1 MQGYDIRIPKLLG
14 GLKTMRK
21 TLSIVLSLL
30 MVLSIFSPVFA
41 EEDVKDVTAE
51 TMEKNEE
58 YIEFLKEI
66 NIVKGDKS
74 GDLMLD
80 KDIDRA
86 SFAAILVRADG
97 KEAVAE
103 SVKTLP
109 SKFADMT
116 AAHWANG
123 YATVAHDN
131 LWMKGDPA
139 NNFMPGK
146 SISYAEIATTLVRFL
161 GEEKDG
167 MVYPTSYIAKA
178 TELGLFKGVEE
189 IAGEYTK
196 NAVRK
201 NVFMM
206 LYNALSREDF
216 GKYNVYKMIV
226 TENNRVATLG
236 KDQIKAEV
244 LSVVQI
250 ANNVNERGVAK
261 IGQQMVFDVK
271 DIKSVEGGL
280 ADTENLLGK
289 VANFTV
295 DANGNIVKVAID
307 NSYQYLAGKLTT
319 ELKDLDKYF
328 GVNWKDYSVRIDER
342 YYNRGIEAG
351 RYDRDDRMYR
361 TYLTTDNGTINFN
374 YEKFAKEAKAERINP
389 NFARMTVKD
398 GMVLFVD
405 AYALRDIA
413 PVQKVE
419 RDGSDVYYWNDA
431 RDAAVERMTPANRV
445 IGYTAKDGFKNIT
458 KADIK
463 ADDTIHWMDGF
474 TLVRQDAKVEANL
487 VKTYIDKF
495 GEFAVL
501 KLAEDKSEPFYLRS
515 KYCAKTPLQSVY
527 AYDDMH
533 FRRLDSRA
541 QIDDMVGADVKA
553 LLDVY
558 GDIQLITSHE
568 KFTDRLAL
576 VNKVVSAKGME
587 FYLPNAPEEAM
598 FKLTDGWDSNYYR
611 YGWNSTQTRR
621 FDKFNRLDLVYTA
634 ADKDEN
640 AKTVATIDKFDYDG
654 VAYGPYTYTDAEGT
668 HKAYYNDWA
677 YAAFID
683 SRRDFV
689 RVGSH
694 DYRYTDETDVFVI
707 NVDSR
712 TGKRDFVIS
721 KVTLADVKKY
731 NAGNT
736 DLMAA
741 VLTEKEYAEFLD
753 KIDVATYGRYNDAR
767 DDFAKAI
774 IFTNYKGPQADLE
787 KPEIGKIVRI
797 DNFSKV
803 VEIEVSRGMFEEF
816 KIASG
821 SRVNMKNRD
830 LIGRFVEFRRV
841 KDSDPKAA
849 RFDQLI
855 EATAEG
861 KVVDRRA
868 YSIEIKGHKPFKTD
882 VNTKEFGD
890 SRLDYAWVYVR
901 GGYAD
906 LIVYTKP
913 GAAPALE
920 LKPEDYVKYNA
931 FKAALATATTT
942 KNATN
947 TKAALDKY
955 NDLSDAAKKLL
966 VTEDEKKAL
975 DALVDGEP
983 AVKFQADYDK
993 ALKALYDFNA
1003 KMQAKVAPDTGK
1015 ITTAEEYEEA
1025 KGLLEVYDVY
1035 SKVPGIDKSKG
1046 YKGDTDS
1053 NIESA
1058 TKAKVT
1064 AYDNSI
1070 EADKKTAAQ
1079 KRVNDYRDSEARRIA
1094 NEFAR
1099 VMNNYTDEVNAATA
1113 VNAKITTVNAA
1124 ITTLE
1129 GKAFTVA
1136 DASDET
1142 HQKSLVDVEIS
1153 KIKTLITEYEAEAK
1167 AEAAK

>member
-51 TMEKNEE
+51 NIEKNEE
-58 YIEFLKEI
+58 FIDFLKEQ
-66 NIVKGDKS
+66 NIIEGDKS

-97 KEAVAE
+97 KDAVAK
-103 SVKTLP
+103 SVATLP

-131 LWMKGDPA
+131 LWMKGDPQ

-146 SISYAEIATTLVRFL
+146 SISYAEIATTLVRYL

-178 TELGLFKGVEE
+178 TELGLFKGTEE

-226 TENNRVATLG
+226 LENNRVAQLG
-236 KDQIKAEV
+236 KNQIKAEV

-250 ANNVNERGVAK
+250 ANNVSERGAAK
-261 IGQQMVFDVK
+261 VGQQMVFDIENVK
-271 DIKSVEGGL
+271 VENGL
-280 ADTENLLGK
+280 ADTENLIGK

-295 DANGNIVKVAID
+295 DQNGKLVKVVVDDKNYEYYWGGFGASKD
-307 NSYQYLAGKLTT
+307 GKTF
-319 ELKDLDKYF
+319 EIANKKF
-328 GVNWKDYSVRIDER
+328 NVRFDER
-342 YYNRGIEAG
+342 YYRLDQTLRA
-351 RYDRDDRMYR
+351 DRDDRVYR
-361 TYLTTDNGTINFN
+361 TYVTNSGRANNYNYLDFAEKLYAKTI
-374 YEKFAKEAKAERINP
+374 EA
-389 NFARMTVKD
+389 NFARVTVKD

-405 AYALRDIA
+405 AYNYRDIA

-419 RDGSDVYYWNDA
+419 RDGNDVYYWNDA

-445 IGYTAKDGFKNIT
+445 IGYTAKDGFRNIT

-463 ADDTIHWMDGF
+463 ADDTIHWMDGL
-474 TLVRQDAKVEANL
+474 TLVRQDAKLDSNL
-487 VKTYIDKF
+487 VKTYIDKW

-501 KLAEDKSEPFYLRS
+501 KLAEDKTDAFYLRS
-515 KYCAKTPLQSVY
+515 KYYETTPLQSVF
-527 AYDDMH
+527 AYDDNH

-541 QIDDMVGADVKA
+541 QIDDMVGADVKV
-553 LLDVY
+553 LLDVF

-576 VNKVVSAKGME
+576 VNKVISAKGME
-587 FYLPNAPEEAM
+587 FYLPNAPEEVK
-598 FKLTDGWDSNYYR
+598 FRLTDSWDSNYYR
-611 YGWNSTQTRR
+611 NGVWNGTQTRR
-621 FDKFNRLDLVYTA
+621 FDNFNRLDLVYTA

-640 AKTVATIDKFDYDG
+640 AKTVATIKGFEYLKTESGYEFMDH
-654 VAYGPYTYTDAEGT
+654 P
-668 HKAYYNDWA
+668 WA

-683 SRRDFV
+683 ARRDFV
-689 RVGSH
+689 RVGGK

-707 NVDSR
+707 NVDPR
-712 TGKRDFVIS
+712 TGNRDYVIS
-721 KVTLADVKKY
+721 KVTLADVIKY
-731 NAGNT
+731 NKNNA

-741 VLTEKEYAEFLD
+741 VLTEKEYANFLD

-767 DDFAKAI
+767 EDFAKAI

-787 KPEIGKIVRI
+787 KPEIGRIDRI
-797 DNFSKV
+797 DNYSNV
-803 VEIEVSRGMFEEF
+803 VRIEVSRGMFEEF

-821 SRVNMKNRD
+821 SAVNMKNRG
-830 LIGRFVEFRRV
+830 LIGQFVEFRRV

-849 RFDQLI
+849 RFDDI
-855 EATAEG
+855 ITSSADG
-861 KVVDRRA
+861 KVEYRTA
-868 YSIEIKGHKPFKTD
+868 YSIKIKGYKDAFKTD
-882 VNTKEFGD
+882 ANTKEFGD
-890 SRLDYAWVYVR
+890 SRSDYAWVYVR

-906 LIVYTKP
+906 LIVYGGK
-913 GAAPALE
+913 APAPTV
-920 LKPEDYVKYNA
+920 KPIDEVNYKLW
-931 FKAALATATTT
+931 LATLETAKATPSQANVA
-942 KNATN
+942 NALNGYKALTAGAKSLV
-947 TKAALDKY
+947 TPEEKAALDK
-955 NDLSDAAKKLL
+955 L
-966 VTEDEKKAL
+966 VADVPAL
-975 DALVDGEP
+975 
-983 AVKFQADYDK
+983 KFQPDYDK
-993 ALKALYDFNA
+993 AAQALKDFAA
-1003 KMQAKVAPDTGK
+1003 KMHAKAAPNTDK
-1015 ITTAEEYEEA
+1015 IETAAERAEA
-1025 KGLLEVYDVY
+1025 EQLVKAYNAFAA
-1035 SKVPGIDKSKG
+1035 VPGITKDATVETASTG
-1046 YKGDTDS
+1046 
-1053 NIESA
+1053 
-1058 TKAKVT
+1058 TKAVVEQMINL
-1064 AYDNSI
+1064 YD
-1070 EADKKTAAQ
+1070 
-1079 KRVNDYRDSEARRIA
+1079 
-1094 NEFAR
+1094 
-1099 VMNNYTDEVNAATA
+1099 
-1113 VNAKITTVNAA
+1113 TTVNAKKLSDAQDRVNAYRDAEIRRIENAFLSEKANFTEEVNAETTTVAPA
-1124 ITTLE
+1124 ITAVETAINTLKT
-1129 GKAFTVA
+1129 KAFNLTDVA
-1136 DASDET
+1136 QEAAKKTEVDA
-1142 HQKSLVDVEIS
+1142 EIL
-1153 KIKTLITEYEAEAK
+1153 KVKVLIAEYVAAAK

>member
-41 EEDVKDVTAE
+41 EEDVTAK
-51 TMEKNEE
+51 TIEKNEE
-58 YIEFLKEI
+58 FIEFLKEQ
-66 NIVKGDKS
+66 NIIEGDKS

-97 KEAVAE
+97 KDAVAK
-103 SVKTLP
+103 SVATLP

-131 LWMKGDPA
+131 LWMKGDPQ

-146 SISYAEIATTLVRFL
+146 SISYAEIATTLVRYL

-178 TELGLFKGVEE
+178 TELGLFKGTEE

-226 TENNRVATLG
+226 LENSRVAQLG
-236 KDQIKAEV
+236 KNQIKAEV

-250 ANNVNERGVAK
+250 ANNVNERGAAK
-261 IGQQMVFDVK
+261 VGQQMVFDIENVK
-271 DIKSVEGGL
+271 VENGL
-280 ADTENLLGK
+280 ADTENLIGK

-295 DANGNIVKVAID
+295 DQNGKLVKVVVDKTNYEYYWGGFSADAKTFGI
-307 NSYQYLAGKLTT
+307 AGK
-319 ELKDLDKYF
+319 KF
-328 GVNWKDYSVRIDER
+328 NVRFDER
-342 YYNRGIEAG
+342 YYTEDYRYRGTE
-351 RYDRDDRMYR
+351 RDDRVYR
-361 TYLTTDNGTINFN
+361 TYVTNDRRAENYNYLDFAKKLDDETIN
-374 YEKFAKEAKAERINP
+374 A
-389 NFARMTVKD
+389 NFARITVRD

-405 AYALRDIA
+405 AYNYTDIA

-419 RDGSDVYYWNDA
+419 RDGNDVYYWNDA
-431 RDAAVERMTPANRV
+431 RDAAVERMTPAPRI
-445 IGYTAKDGFKNIT
+445 IGYTEKDGFRLISKS
-458 KADIK
+458 DIK
-463 ADDTIHWMDGF
+463 ADDTIHWMDGL
-474 TLVRQDAKVEANL
+474 TLVRQDAKLDTNL
-487 VKTYIDKF
+487 VKTYIDKY

-501 KLAEDKSEPFYLRS
+501 KVAEDASDAFYLNS
-515 KYCAKTPLQSVY
+515 KKFSDIPFQSVY
-527 AYDDMH
+527 AYDDNH

-541 QIDDMVGADVKA
+541 QIDDMVGADVKV
-553 LLDVY
+553 LLDVF

-576 VNKVVSAKGME
+576 VDKVISAKGME
-587 FYLPNAPEEAM
+587 FYLPNAPEEVK
-598 FKLTDGWDSNYYR
+598 FRLTDSWDSNYYR
-611 YGWNSTQTRR
+611 YGWNATQTWR
-621 FDKFNRLDLVYTA
+621 FDRFNRLDLVYTA
-634 ADKDEN
+634 ADKDGN
-640 AKTVATIDKFDYDG
+640 AKTVAMIDGF
-654 VAYGPYTYTDAEGT
+654 AYGYDKDTEDYNFDR
-668 HKAYYNDWA
+668 HKWA

-683 SRRDFV
+683 ARRDFV
-689 RVGSH
+689 RVGSK

-707 NVDSR
+707 NVDPR
-712 TGKRDFVIS
+712 TGKRDYVIS

-741 VLTEKEYAEFLD
+741 VLTEKEYADFLD
-753 KIDVATYGRYNDAR
+753 SIDVATWGRYNDAR

-787 KPEIGKIVRI
+787 KPEIGRIARI
-797 DNFSKV
+797 DNYSNV

-816 KIASG
+816 KIAPG
-821 SRVNMKNRD
+821 SAVNMRNRG
-830 LIGRFVEFRRV
+830 LIGEYVEFRRV

-849 RFDQLI
+849 RFDAI
-855 EATAEG
+855 ITATAEG
-861 KVVDRRA
+861 KVEDRRA
-868 YSIEIKGHKPFKTD
+868 YSIKLEGHSAFKTD

-913 GAAPALE
+913 GAVPAPE
-920 LKPEDYVKYNA
+920 LVPSDYVDYNA
-931 FKAALATATTT
+931 FKAALAAAQAAKPTDADYAT
-942 KNATN
+942 KV
-947 TKAALDKY
+947 KAAVDAYKNLK
-955 NDLSDAAKKLL
+955 DAAKKLL

-975 DALVDGEP
+975 DALEDTVP

-993 ALKALYDFNA
+993 AFKELQAFNSRMDA
-1003 KMQAKVAPDTGK
+1003 KTGDDKHK

-1025 KGLLEVYDVY
+1025 KNLLKTYDAY
-1035 SKVPGIDKSKG
+1035 ASIPGITKGADDAKYRNWVNSK
-1046 YKGDTDS
+1046 
-1053 NIESA
+1053 I
-1058 TKAKVT
+1058 V
-1064 AYDNSI
+1064 AYENSI
-1070 EADKKTAAQ
+1070 EADKTTAAQ
-1079 KRVNDYRDSEARRIA
+1079 KRVNAYRDSEARRIA

-1099 VMNNYTDEVNAATA
+1099 VMNNYTDEVNAKVTTEIKA
-1113 VNAKITTVNAA
+1113 VNDA
-1124 ITTLE
+1124 ITALE
-1129 GKAFTVA
+1129 GKKFTVA

-1153 KIKTLITEYEAEAK
+1153 KIKTLITEYEAA
-1167 AEAAK
+1167 ANAAK

>member
-51 TMEKNEE
+51 TIEKNEDF
-58 YIEFLKEI
+58 IEFLKEQ
-66 NIVKGDKS
+66 NIIEGDKS

-97 KEAVAE
+97 KDAVAK
-103 SVKTLP
+103 SVATLP

-131 LWMKGDPA
+131 LWMKGDPQ

-146 SISYAEIATTLVRFL
+146 SISYAEIATTLVRYL

-178 TELGLFKGVEE
+178 TELGLFNGTEE

-196 NAVRK
+196 NAVRR

-226 TENNRVATLG
+226 LENNRVAQLG
-236 KDQIKAEV
+236 KNQIKAEV

-250 ANNVNERGVAK
+250 ANNVNERGAAK
-261 IGQQMVFDVK
+261 VGEQMVFDIENVK
-271 DIKSVEGGL
+271 VENGL
-280 ADTENLLGK
+280 ADTENLIGK

-295 DANGNIVKVAID
+295 DQNGKLVKVVVDKTNYEYYWGGFSASKD
-307 NSYQYLAGKLTT
+307 GKTFSIANKT
-319 ELKDLDKYF
+319 F
-328 GVNWKDYSVRIDER
+328 NVRFDER
-342 YYNRGIEAG
+342 YYRQGDGLYNIQ
-351 RYDRDDRMYR
+351 RYDRDDRVYR
-361 TYLTTDNGTINFN
+361 TYVTNDRRAEN
-374 YEKFAKEAKAERINP
+374 YNYIDFAERLNLKKGDDRKLNA
-389 NFARMTVKD
+389 NFARITVKD

-405 AYALRDIA
+405 AYNYTDIA

-419 RDGSDVYYWNDA
+419 RDGNDVYYWNDA
-431 RDAAVERMTPANRV
+431 RDAAVERMTPAPRI
-445 IGYTAKDGFKNIT
+445 IGYTAKDGFRLISKS
-458 KADIK
+458 DIK
-463 ADDTIHWMDGF
+463 ADDTIHWMDGL
-474 TLVRQDAKVEANL
+474 TLVRQDAKLDANL
-487 VKTYIDKF
+487 VKTYIDKW

-501 KLAEDKSEPFYLRS
+501 KAGEAEDAYYLNSKKFSDIPF
-515 KYCAKTPLQSVY
+515 QSVY

-541 QIDDMVGADVKA
+541 QIDDMVKSDVKV
-553 LLDVY
+553 LLDVF
-558 GDIQLITSHE
+558 GAIQLITSHE

-576 VNKVVSAKGME
+576 VDKVISAKGME
-587 FYLPNAPEEAM
+587 FYLPNAPEEAK
-598 FKLTDGWDSNYYR
+598 FRLTDGWDSNYYR

-621 FDKFNRLDLVYTA
+621 FDRFNRLDLVYTA
-634 ADKDEN
+634 ADKDGN
-640 AKTVATIDKFDYDG
+640 AKTVAMINGF
-654 VAYGPYTYTDAEGT
+654 AYGYDKDTEDYNFDG
-668 HKAYYNDWA
+668 HKWA

-683 SRRDFV
+683 ARRDFV
-689 RVGSH
+689 RVGSK

-707 NVDSR
+707 NIDPR
-712 TGKRDFVIS
+712 TGKRDYVIS

-741 VLTEKEYAEFLD
+741 VLTEKEYADFLD
-753 KIDVATYGRYNDAR
+753 SIDVATWGRYNDAR

-787 KPEIGKIVRI
+787 KPEIGRIARI
-797 DNFSKV
+797 DNYSNV

-816 KIASG
+816 KIAPG
-821 SRVNMKNRD
+821 SAVNMRNRG
-830 LIGRFVEFRRV
+830 LIGEYVEFRRV

-849 RFDQLI
+849 RFDAI
-855 EATAEG
+855 ITATAEG
-861 KVVDRRA
+861 KVEDRRA
-868 YSIEIKGHKPFKTD
+868 YSIKLEGHSAFKTD

-913 GAAPALE
+913 GAVPAPE
-920 LKPEDYVKYNA
+920 LVPSDYVDYNL
-931 FKAALATATTT
+931 FKAALAAAQTAKPTDADYAT
-942 KNATN
+942 KV
-947 TKAALDKY
+947 KAALDAY
-955 NDLSDAAKKLL
+955 EDLTDAAKKLL

-975 DALVDGEP
+975 DALEDTVP

-993 ALKALYDFNA
+993 ALRALYDFNKKIKA
-1003 KMQAKVAPDTGK
+1003 KAEKN
-1015 ITTAEEYEEA
+1015 ITTDEEYKEA
-1025 KGLLEVYDVY
+1025 KGLLEVYDAY
-1035 SKVPGIDKSKG
+1035 AKVTGIDKTKG
-1046 YKGDTDS
+1046 INGNTDS
-1053 NIESA
+1053 DIRTT
-1058 TKAKVT
+1058 TKNLMDV
-1064 AYDNSI
+1064 YNNSI
-1070 EADKKTAAQ
+1070 EADKTAAAQ
-1079 KRVNDYRDSEARRIA
+1079 KRVNAYRDSEARRIA

-1099 VMNNYTDEVNAATA
+1099 VMNNYTDEVNAKTNVKAKIDA
-1113 VNAKITTVNAA
+1113 VNNA
-1124 ITTLE
+1124 ITALE
-1129 GKAFTVA
+1129 GKSFPVA
-1136 DASDET
+1136 SASEET
-1142 HQKSLVDVEIS
+1142 AKKAEVDVEIAEIN
-1153 KIKTLITEYEAEAK
+1153 KLIAQYEAEA
-1167 AEAAK
+1167 AK

>member
-1 MQGYDIRIPKLLG
+1 
-14 GLKTMRK
+14 MRK

-30 MVLSIFSPVFA
+30 MVLSIFAPVFA
-41 EEDVKDVTAE
+41 EEEVTAE
-51 TMEKNEE
+51 NIAKDEE
-58 YIEFLKEI
+58 FIEFLKEQ
-66 NIVKGDKS
+66 NIIEGDKS

-97 KEAVAE
+97 KDAVAK
-103 SVKTLP
+103 SVATLP

-131 LWMKGDPA
+131 LWMKGDPQ

-146 SISYAEIATTLVRFL
+146 SISYAEIATTLVRYL

-178 TELGLFKGVEE
+178 TELGLFNGTEE

-196 NAVRK
+196 NAVRR

-226 TENNRVATLG
+226 LENNRVAQLG
-236 KDQIKAEV
+236 KNQIKAEV
-244 LSVVQI
+244 LSVVQM
-250 ANNVNERGVAK
+250 ANNVSERGVAK
-261 IGQQMVFDVK
+261 VGEQMVFDIENVK
-271 DIKSVEGGL
+271 VENGL
-280 ADTENLLGK
+280 ADTENLIGK

-295 DANGNIVKVAID
+295 DENGKLVKVVVD
-307 NSYQYLAGKLTT
+307 NKNYEYYWGGFGASADGKTFSIAN
-319 ELKDLDKYF
+319 KKF
-328 GVNWKDYSVRIDER
+328 NVRFDER
-342 YYNRGIEAG
+342 YYRQGDGLYNIQ
-351 RYDRDDRMYR
+351 RYDRDDRVYR
-361 TYLTTDNGTINFN
+361 TYVTNSGRAENYNYIDFAHKLDAEVIN
-374 YEKFAKEAKAERINP
+374 A
-389 NFARMTVKD
+389 NFARVTVKD

-405 AYALRDIA
+405 AYNYTDIA

-419 RDGSDVYYWNDA
+419 RDGNDVYYWNDA

-445 IGYTAKDGFKNIT
+445 IGYTAKDGFRLISKS
-458 KADIK
+458 DIK
-463 ADDTIHWMDGF
+463 ADDTIHWMDGL
-474 TLVRQDAKVEANL
+474 TLVRQDAKLDTNL
-487 VKTYIDKF
+487 VKTYIDKD

-501 KLAEDKSEPFYLRS
+501 KVAEDASDAFYLRS
-515 KYCAKTPLQSVY
+515 KYYETTPLQSVY

-541 QIDDMVGADVKA
+541 QIDDMVGADVKV
-553 LLDVY
+553 LLDVF

-576 VNKVVSAKGME
+576 VDKVISAKGME
-587 FYLPNAPEEAM
+587 FYLPNAPEEVK
-598 FKLTDGWDSNYYR
+598 FRLTDSWDSNYYR

-621 FDKFNRLDLVYTA
+621 FDRFNRLDLVYTA
-634 ADKDEN
+634 ADKDGN
-640 AKTVATIDKFDYDG
+640 AKTVAMIDGF
-654 VAYGPYTYTDAEGT
+654 AYGYDKDTEDYNFDR
-668 HKAYYNDWA
+668 HKWA

-683 SRRDFV
+683 ARRDFV
-689 RVGSH
+689 RVGSK

-707 NVDSR
+707 NVDTR
-712 TGKRDFVIS
+712 TGKRDYVIS

-741 VLTEKEYAEFLD
+741 VLTEKEYADFLD
-753 KIDVATYGRYNDAR
+753 SIDVATWGRYNDAR

-787 KPEIGKIVRI
+787 KPEIGRIARI
-797 DNFSKV
+797 DNYSNV

-816 KIASG
+816 KIAPG
-821 SRVNMKNRD
+821 SAVNMRNRG
-830 LIGRFVEFRRV
+830 LIGEYVEFRRV

-849 RFDQLI
+849 RFDAI
-855 EATAEG
+855 ITATAEG
-861 KVVDRRA
+861 KVEDRRA
-868 YSIEIKGHKPFKTD
+868 YSIKLEGHSAFKTD

-913 GAAPALE
+913 GAVPAPE
-920 LKPEDYVKYNA
+920 LVPSDYVDYNA
-931 FKAALATATTT
+931 FKAALAAAQAAKPTDADYAT
-942 KNATN
+942 KV
-947 TKAALDKY
+947 KAAVDAYKNLK
-955 NDLSDAAKKLL
+955 DAAKKLL

-975 DALVDGEP
+975 DALEDTVP

-993 ALKALYDFNA
+993 AFKELQAFNSRMDA
-1003 KMQAKVAPDTGK
+1003 KTGDDKHK

-1025 KGLLEVYDVY
+1025 KNLLKTYDAY
-1035 SKVPGIDKSKG
+1035 ASIPGITKGADDAKYRNWVNSK
-1046 YKGDTDS
+1046 
-1053 NIESA
+1053 I
-1058 TKAKVT
+1058 V
-1064 AYDNSI
+1064 AYENSI
-1070 EADKKTAAQ
+1070 EADKTTAAQ
-1079 KRVNDYRDSEARRIA
+1079 KRVDAYRDSEARRIE

-1099 VMNNYTDEVNAATA
+1099 VMNNYTDEVNAKAN
-1113 VNAKITTVNAA
+1113 VKAKIDDVNNA
-1124 ITTLE
+1124 ITALK

-1136 DASDET
+1136 NASEEAAKKANIDA
-1142 HQKSLVDVEIS
+1142 DVANIRA
-1153 KIKTLITEYEAEAK
+1153 LIAVYEAEAVK
-1167 AEAAK
+1167 

>member
-30 MVLSIFSPVFA
+30 MVLSIFAPVFA
-41 EEDVKDVTAE
+41 EEEVTAE
-51 TMEKNEE
+51 NIAKDEE
-58 YIEFLKEI
+58 FIEFLKEQ
-66 NIVKGDKS
+66 NIIEGDKS

-97 KEAVAE
+97 KDAVAK
-103 SVKTLP
+103 SVATLP

-131 LWMKGDPA
+131 LWMKGNPS
-139 NNFMPGK
+139 NEFMPGR
-146 SISYAEIATTLVRFL
+146 SISYAEIATTLVRYL

-178 TELGLFKGVEE
+178 TELGLFKGTEE

-196 NAVRK
+196 NAVRR

-226 TENNRVATLG
+226 LENNRVAQLG
-236 KDQIKAEV
+236 KNQIKTEV
-244 LSVVQI
+244 LSVVQM

-261 IGQQMVFDVK
+261 VGEQMVFDIENVK
-271 DIKSVEGGL
+271 VENGL
-280 ADTENLLGK
+280 ADTENLMGK

-295 DANGNIVKVAID
+295 DQNGKLVKVVVD
-307 NSYQYLAGKLTT
+307 NTNYEYYWGGFSADAKTFGIAGK
-319 ELKDLDKYF
+319 KF
-328 GVNWKDYSVRIDER
+328 NVRFDER
-342 YYNRGIEAG
+342 YYTEDYRYRGTE
-351 RYDRDDRMYR
+351 RDDRVYR
-361 TYLTTDNGTINFN
+361 TYVTNDRRAEN
-374 YEKFAKEAKAERINP
+374 YNYLDFAKKLDDEVINA
-389 NFARMTVKD
+389 NFARITVRD

-405 AYALRDIA
+405 AYNYTDIA

-419 RDGSDVYYWNDA
+419 RDGNDVYYWNDA
-431 RDAAVERMTPANRV
+431 RDAAVERMTPAPRI
-445 IGYTAKDGFKNIT
+445 IGYTAKDGFRLISKS
-458 KADIK
+458 DIK
-463 ADDTIHWMDGF
+463 ADDTIHWMDGL
-474 TLVRQDAKVEANL
+474 TLVRQDAKLDTNL
-487 VKTYIDKF
+487 VKTYIDKY

-501 KLAEDKSEPFYLRS
+501 KVAEDASDAFYLNS
-515 KYCAKTPLQSVY
+515 KKFSDIPFQSVY
-527 AYDDMH
+527 AYDDNH

-541 QIDDMVGADVKA
+541 QIDDMVGADVKV
-553 LLDVY
+553 LLDVF

-576 VNKVVSAKGME
+576 VDKVISAKGME
-587 FYLPNAPEEAM
+587 FYLPNAPEEAK
-598 FKLTDGWDSNYYR
+598 FRLTDGWDSNYYR

-621 FDKFNRLDLVYTA
+621 FDRFNRLDLVYTA
-634 ADKDEN
+634 ADKDGN
-640 AKTVATIDKFDYDG
+640 AKTVAMIDGF
-654 VAYGPYTYTDAEGT
+654 AYGYDPDTEDYNFDH
-668 HKAYYNDWA
+668 HKWA

-683 SRRDFV
+683 ARRDFV
-689 RVGSH
+689 RVGSK

-707 NVDSR
+707 NIDPR
-712 TGKRDFVIS
+712 TGKRDYVIS

-741 VLTEKEYAEFLD
+741 VLTEKEYADFLD
-753 KIDVATYGRYNDAR
+753 KIDVATWGRYNDAR

-787 KPEIGKIVRI
+787 KPEIGRIARI
-797 DNFSKV
+797 DNYSNV

-816 KIASG
+816 KIAPDSA
-821 SRVNMKNRD
+821 VNMRNRG
-830 LIGRFVEFRRV
+830 LIGEYVEFRRV

-849 RFDQLI
+849 RFDAI
-855 EATAEG
+855 ITATAEG
-861 KVVDRRA
+861 KVEDRRA
-868 YSIEIKGHKPFKTD
+868 YSIKLEGHSAFKTD

-913 GAAPALE
+913 GAVPAPE
-920 LKPEDYVKYNA
+920 LVPSDYVEYNL
-931 FKAALATATTT
+931 FKAALAAAQAAKPTDADYAT
-942 KNATN
+942 KV
-947 TKAALDKY
+947 KAALDAY
-955 NDLSDAAKKLL
+955 EDLTDAAKKLL
-966 VTEDEKKAL
+966 VTEAEKKAL
-975 DALVDGEP
+975 DELEDTVP
-983 AVKFQADYDK
+983 AVKFQADYDEAFK
-993 ALKALYDFNA
+993 KLKAFNTRMDA
-1003 KMQAKVAPDTGK
+1003 KAAPDTHK

-1025 KGLLEVYDVY
+1025 KNLLKTYDTY
-1035 SKVPGIDKSKG
+1035 ASIPGITKG
-1046 YKGDTDS
+1046 ANDTQYR
-1053 NIESA
+1053 NWVNGKI
-1058 TKAKVT
+1058 V
-1064 AYDNSI
+1064 AYENSI
-1070 EADKKTAAQ
+1070 EADKTTAAQ
-1079 KRVNDYRDSEARRIA
+1079 KRVDAYRDSEARRIE

-1099 VMNNYTDEVNAATA
+1099 VMNNYTDEVNTKVANEIKK
-1113 VNAKITTVNAA
+1113 VNDA
-1124 ITTLE
+1124 ITALE
-1129 GKAFTVA
+1129 GKTFTVA

-1153 KIKTLITEYEAEAK
+1153 KIKTLITEYEAA
-1167 AEAAK
+1167 ANAAK

>member
-1 MQGYDIRIPKLLG
+1 
-14 GLKTMRK
+14 MRK

-30 MVLSIFSPVFA
+30 MVLSIFAPVFA
-41 EEDVKDVTAE
+41 EEEVTAE
-51 TMEKNEE
+51 NIAKDEE
-58 YIEFLKEI
+58 FIEFLKEQ
-66 NIVKGDKS
+66 NIIEGDKS

-97 KEAVAE
+97 KDAVAK
-103 SVKTLP
+103 SVATLP
-109 SKFADMT
+109 SKFADMN

-131 LWMKGDPA
+131 LWMKGNTA
-139 NNFMPGK
+139 NEFMPGK
-146 SISYAEIATTLVRFL
+146 SISYAEIATTLVRYL

-178 TELGLFKGVEE
+178 TELGLFKGTEE

-196 NAVRK
+196 NAVRR

-216 GKYNVYKMIV
+216 GKYNVYRMIV
-226 TENNRVATLG
+226 LENNRVAQLG
-236 KDQIKAEV
+236 KNQIKTEV
-244 LSVVQI
+244 LSVVQM

-261 IGQQMVFDVK
+261 VGEQMVFDIENVK
-271 DIKSVEGGL
+271 VENGL
-280 ADTENLLGK
+280 ADTENLIGK

-295 DANGNIVKVAID
+295 DQNGKLVKVVVDKTNYEYYWGGFSASKD
-307 NSYQYLAGKLTT
+307 GKTFSIANKT
-319 ELKDLDKYF
+319 F
-328 GVNWKDYSVRIDER
+328 NVRFDER
-342 YYNRGIEAG
+342 YYRQGDGLYNIQ
-351 RYDRDDRMYR
+351 RYDRDDRVYR
-361 TYLTTDNGTINFN
+361 TYVTNDRRAENYNYLDFAHKLDAEVIN
-374 YEKFAKEAKAERINP
+374 A
-389 NFARMTVKD
+389 NFARITVKD

-405 AYALRDIA
+405 AYNYTDIA

-419 RDGSDVYYWNDA
+419 RDGNDVYYWNDA
-431 RDAAVERMTPANRV
+431 RDAAVERMTPATRI
-445 IGYTAKDGFKNIT
+445 IGYTAKDGFRLIS

-463 ADDTIHWMDGF
+463 ADDTIHWMDGL
-474 TLVRQDAKVEANL
+474 TLVRQDAKLDANL
-487 VKTYIDKF
+487 VKTYIDKW

-501 KLAEDKSEPFYLRS
+501 KAGEAEDAYYLNSKKFSKIPF
-515 KYCAKTPLQSVY
+515 QSVY

-541 QIDDMVGADVKA
+541 QIDDMVKSDVKV
-553 LLDVY
+553 LLDVF

-576 VNKVVSAKGME
+576 VDKVISAKGME
-587 FYLPNAPEEAM
+587 FYLPNAPEEVK
-598 FKLTDGWDSNYYR
+598 FRLTDSWDSNYYR
-611 YGWNSTQTRR
+611 YGWNATQTWR
-621 FDKFNRLDLVYTA
+621 FDRFNRLDLVYTA
-634 ADKDEN
+634 ADKDGN
-640 AKTVATIDKFDYDG
+640 AKTVAMIDKF
-654 VAYGPYTYTDAEGT
+654 AYGYDKDTEDYQFDG
-668 HKAYYNDWA
+668 HKWA

-683 SRRDFV
+683 ARRDFV

-707 NVDSR
+707 NIDPR
-712 TGKRDFVIS
+712 TGKRDLVIS

-787 KPEIGKIVRI
+787 KPEIGRIARI
-797 DNFSKV
+797 DNYSNV

-816 KIASG
+816 KINPASA
-821 SRVNMKNRD
+821 VNMRNRG
-830 LIGRFVEFRRV
+830 LIGEYVEFRRV

-849 RFDQLI
+849 RFDAI
-855 EATAEG
+855 ITATAEG
-861 KVVDRRA
+861 KVEDRRA
-868 YSIEIKGHKPFKTD
+868 YSIKLEGHSAFKTD

-913 GAAPALE
+913 GAVPAPKLV
-920 LKPEDYVKYNA
+920 PSDYVEYNL
-931 FKAALATATTT
+931 FKAALAAAQTAKPTDADYAT
-942 KNATN
+942 KV
-947 TKAALDKY
+947 KAALDAY
-955 NDLSDAAKKLL
+955 EDLTDAAKKLL

-975 DALVDGEP
+975 DALEDTVP

-993 ALKALYDFNA
+993 ALKALYDFNKKIKA
-1003 KMQAKVAPDTGK
+1003 KAEKN
-1015 ITTAEEYEEA
+1015 ITTDEEYKEA
-1025 KGLLEVYDVY
+1025 KGLLEVYDAY
-1035 SKVPGIDKSKG
+1035 
-1046 YKGDTDS
+1046 
-1053 NIESA
+1053 
-1058 TKAKVT
+1058 AKVT
-1064 AYDNSI
+1064 GIDMTKGINGNTDSAIRATTKNLMDVYNNSI
-1070 EADKKTAAQ
+1070 EADKTKAAQ
-1079 KRVNDYRDSEARRIA
+1079 KRVNAYRDSEARRIA

-1099 VMNNYTDEVNAATA
+1099 VMNNYTDEVNAKVATEIKA
-1113 VNAKITTVNAA
+1113 VNDA
-1124 ITTLE
+1124 ITALE

-1142 HQKSLVDVEIS
+1142 HQKSLVDVEIL
-1153 KIKTLITEYEAEAK
+1153 KIKTLITEYEAAANK
-1167 AEAAK
+1167 AAK

>member
-1 MQGYDIRIPKLLG
+1 
-14 GLKTMRK
+14 MRK

-206 LYNALSREDF
+206 LYNALSRDDF

-226 TENNRVATLG
+226 LENNRVAQLG
-236 KDQIKAEV
+236 KNQIKAEV

-250 ANNVNERGVAK
+250 ANNVNERGAAK
-261 IGQQMVFDVK
+261 VGEQMVFDIENVK
-271 DIKSVEGGL
+271 VENGL
-280 ADTENLLGK
+280 ADSENLIGK

-295 DANGNIVKVAID
+295 DQNGKLVKVVVDKTNYEYYWGGFTASAD
-307 NSYQYLAGKLTT
+307 GKT
-319 ELKDLDKYF
+319 F
-328 GVNWKDYSVRIDER
+328 GIANKKFNVRFDER
-342 YYNRGIEAG
+342 YYRQGDGLYNIQ
-351 RYDRDDRMYR
+351 RYDRDDRVYR
-361 TYLTTDNGTINFN
+361 TYVTNDRRAENYNYLDFAHKLDAKVIN
-374 YEKFAKEAKAERINP
+374 A
-389 NFARMTVKD
+389 NFARITVKD

-405 AYALRDIA
+405 AYNYTDIA

-419 RDGSDVYYWNDA
+419 RDGNDVYYWNDA
-431 RDAAVERMTPANRV
+431 RDAAVERMTPANRI
-445 IGYTAKDGFKNIT
+445 IGYTAKDGFRLIS

-463 ADDTIHWMDGF
+463 ADDTIHWMDGL
-474 TLVRQDAKVEANL
+474 TLVRQDAKLDANL
-487 VKTYIDKF
+487 VKTYIDKW

-501 KLAEDKSEPFYLRS
+501 KAGEAEDAYYLNSKKFSDIPF
-515 KYCAKTPLQSVY
+515 QSVY

-541 QIDDMVGADVKA
+541 QIDDMVKADVKV
-553 LLDVY
+553 LLDVF
-558 GDIQLITSHE
+558 GAIQLITSHE

-576 VNKVVSAKGME
+576 VDKVISAKGME
-587 FYLPNAPEEAM
+587 FYLPNAPEEVK
-598 FKLTDGWDSNYYR
+598 FRLTDGWDSNYYR
-611 YGWNSTQTRR
+611 YGWNATQTWR
-621 FDKFNRLDLVYTA
+621 FGRFNRLDLVYTA
-634 ADKDEN
+634 ADKDGN
-640 AKTVATIDKFDYDG
+640 AKTVAMIDGF
-654 VAYGPYTYTDAEGT
+654 AYGYDKYTEDYNFDG
-668 HKAYYNDWA
+668 HKWA

-683 SRRDFV
+683 ARRDFV
-689 RVGSH
+689 RVGSK

-707 NVDSR
+707 NVDTR
-712 TGKRDFVIS
+712 TGKRDYVIS

-741 VLTEKEYAEFLD
+741 VLTEKEYADFLD
-753 KIDVATYGRYNDAR
+753 KIDVATWGRYNDAR

-787 KPEIGKIVRI
+787 KPEIGRIARI
-797 DNFSKV
+797 DNYSNV

-816 KIASG
+816 KINPASA
-821 SRVNMKNRD
+821 VNMRNRG
-830 LIGRFVEFRRV
+830 LIGEYVEFRRV

-849 RFDQLI
+849 RFDAI
-855 EATAEG
+855 ITATAEG
-861 KVVDRRA
+861 KVEDRRA
-868 YSIEIKGHKPFKTD
+868 YSIKLEGHSAFKTD

-993 ALKALYDFNA
+993 AIKALYDFNK
-1003 KMQAKVAPDTGK
+1003 KMQAKAAPDTGK

-1025 KGLLEVYDVY
+1025 KGLLEVYDAY
-1035 SKVPGIDKSKG
+1035 KNIPGIDTSKLVNG
-1046 YKGDTDS
+1046 NAHS
-1053 NIESA
+1053 AIEA
-1058 TKAKVT
+1058 TTKAKVT
-1064 AYDNSI
+1064 AYENSI
-1070 EADKKTAAQ
+1070 EADKTTAAQ
-1079 KRVNDYRDSEARRIA
+1079 KRVNAYRDSEARRIE

-1099 VMNNYTDEVNAATA
+1099 VMNNYTDEVNAKAN
-1113 VNAKITTVNAA
+1113 VKAKIDDVNNA
-1124 ITTLE
+1124 ITALK

-1136 DASDET
+1136 NASEEAAKKANIDA
-1142 HQKSLVDVEIS
+1142 DVANIRA
-1153 KIKTLITEYEAEAK
+1153 LIAVYEAEAVK
-1167 AEAAK
+1167 

>member
-1 MQGYDIRIPKLLG
+1 
-14 GLKTMRK
+14 MRK

-74 GDLMLD
+74 GNLMLD

-131 LWMKGDPA
+131 LWMKGNTA
-139 NNFMPGK
+139 NEFMPGK

-206 LYNALSREDF
+206 LYNALSRDDF

-226 TENNRVATLG
+226 LENNRVAQLG

-250 ANNVNERGVAK
+250 ANNVNERGAAK
-261 IGQQMVFDVK
+261 VGEQMVFDIKDVK
-271 DIKSVEGGL
+271 VENGL
-280 ADTENLLGK
+280 ADTENLIGK

-295 DANGNIVKVAID
+295 DQNGKLVKVVVD
-307 NSYQYLAGKLTT
+307 NKNYEYYWGSFGASKDGKTFSIAN
-319 ELKDLDKYF
+319 KKF
-328 GVNWKDYSVRIDER
+328 NVRFDER
-342 YYNRGIEAG
+342 YYRQGDGLYNIQ
-351 RYDRDDRMYR
+351 RYDRDDRVYR
-361 TYLTTDNGTINFN
+361 TYVTNDRRAENYNYLDFAHKLYAKDIN
-374 YEKFAKEAKAERINP
+374 A
-389 NFARMTVKD
+389 NFARITVKD

-405 AYALRDIA
+405 AYNYTDIA

-419 RDGSDVYYWNDA
+419 RDGNDVYYWNDA

-445 IGYTAKDGFKNIT
+445 IGYTAKDGFRLIDK
-458 KADIK
+458 KDIK
-463 ADDTIHWMDGF
+463 ADDTIHWMDGL
-474 TLVRQDAKVEANL
+474 TLVRQDAKLEANL
-487 VKTYIDKF
+487 VKTYIDKY

-501 KLAEDKSEPFYLRS
+501 KAGEAEDAYYLNSKKFSDIPF
-515 KYCAKTPLQSVY
+515 QSVY

-541 QIDDMVGADVKA
+541 QIDDMVKSDVKV
-553 LLDVY
+553 LLDVF

-576 VNKVVSAKGME
+576 VDKVISAKGME
-587 FYLPNAPEEAM
+587 FYLPNAPEEAK
-598 FKLTDGWDSNYYR
+598 FRLTDGWDSNYYR

-640 AKTVATIDKFDYDG
+640 AKTVAMIDGF
-654 VAYGPYTYTDAEGT
+654 AYGYDKDTEDYNFDG
-668 HKAYYNDWA
+668 HKWA

-683 SRRDFV
+683 ARRDFV
-689 RVGSH
+689 RVGSK

-707 NVDSR
+707 NIDPR
-712 TGKRDFVIS
+712 TGKRDYVIS

-741 VLTEKEYAEFLD
+741 VLTEKEYADFLD
-753 KIDVATYGRYNDAR
+753 KIDVATWGRYNDAR

-787 KPEIGKIVRI
+787 KPEIGRIARI
-797 DNFSKV
+797 DNYSNV

-816 KIASG
+816 KIAPG
-821 SRVNMKNRD
+821 SAVNMRNRG
-830 LIGRFVEFRRV
+830 LIGEYVEFRRV

-849 RFDQLI
+849 RFDAI
-855 EATAEG
+855 ITATAEG
-861 KVVDRRA
+861 KVEDRRA
-868 YSIEIKGHKPFKTD
+868 YSIKLEGHSAFKTD

-913 GAAPALE
+913 GAVPAPE
-920 LKPEDYVKYNA
+920 LVPSDYVDYNL
-931 FKAALATATTT
+931 FKAALAAAQTAKPTDADYAT
-942 KNATN
+942 KV
-947 TKAALDKY
+947 KAALDAY
-955 NDLSDAAKKLL
+955 EDLTDAAKKLL

-975 DALVDGEP
+975 DALEDTVP

-993 ALKALYDFNA
+993 ALRALYDFNKKIKA
-1003 KMQAKVAPDTGK
+1003 KAEKN
-1015 ITTAEEYEEA
+1015 ITTDEEYKEA
-1025 KGLLEVYDVY
+1025 KGLLEVYDAY
-1035 SKVPGIDKSKG
+1035 AKVTGIDKTKG
-1046 YKGDTDS
+1046 INGNTDS
-1053 NIESA
+1053 DIRNT
-1058 TKAKVT
+1058 TKNLMDV
-1064 AYDNSI
+1064 YNNSI
-1070 EADKKTAAQ
+1070 EADKTAAAQ
-1079 KRVNDYRDSEARRIA
+1079 KRVNAYRDSEARRIA

-1099 VMNNYTDEVNAATA
+1099 VMNNYTDEVNAKVATEIKA
-1113 VNAKITTVNAA
+1113 VNDA
-1124 ITTLE
+1124 ITDLE
-1129 GKAFTVA
+1129 GKKFTVA

-1153 KIKTLITEYEAEAK
+1153 KIKTLITEYVAA
-1167 AEAAK
+1167 ADAAK

>member
-1 MQGYDIRIPKLLG
+1 
-14 GLKTMRK
+14 MRK

-30 MVLSIFSPVFA
+30 MVLSIFAPVFA
-41 EEDVKDVTAE
+41 EEEVTAE
-51 TMEKNEE
+51 NIAKDEE
-58 YIEFLKEI
+58 FIEFLKEQ
-66 NIVKGDKS
+66 NIIEGDKS

-97 KEAVAE
+97 KDAVAK
-103 SVKTLP
+103 SVATLP

-131 LWMKGDPA
+131 LWMKGNPA
-139 NNFMPGK
+139 NEFMPGR
-146 SISYAEIATTLVRFL
+146 SISYAEIATTLVRYL

-178 TELGLFKGVEE
+178 TELGLFKGTEE

-196 NAVRK
+196 NAVRR

-226 TENNRVATLG
+226 LENNRVAQLG
-236 KDQIKAEV
+236 KNQIKAEV
-244 LSVVQI
+244 LSVVQM

-261 IGQQMVFDVK
+261 VGEQMVFDIENVK
-271 DIKSVEGGL
+271 VENGL
-280 ADTENLLGK
+280 ADTENLMGK

-295 DANGNIVKVAID
+295 DQNGKLVKVVVD
-307 NSYQYLAGKLTT
+307 NTNYEYYWGGFSADAKTFEIAGK
-319 ELKDLDKYF
+319 KF
-328 GVNWKDYSVRIDER
+328 NVRFDER
-342 YYNRGIEAG
+342 YYTEDYRYRGTE
-351 RYDRDDRMYR
+351 RDDRVYR
-361 TYLTTDNGTINFN
+361 TYVTNDRRAEN
-374 YEKFAKEAKAERINP
+374 YNYIDFAERLNLKKGDDRKLNA
-389 NFARMTVKD
+389 NFARITVRD

-405 AYALRDIA
+405 AYNYTDIA

-419 RDGSDVYYWNDA
+419 RDGNDVYYWNDA
-431 RDAAVERMTPANRV
+431 RDAAVERMTPAPRI
-445 IGYTAKDGFKNIT
+445 IGYTAKDGFRLISKS
-458 KADIK
+458 DIK
-463 ADDTIHWMDGF
+463 ADDTIHWMDGL
-474 TLVRQDAKVEANL
+474 TLVRQDAKLDANL
-487 VKTYIDKF
+487 VKTYIDKW

-501 KLAEDKSEPFYLRS
+501 KAGEAEDAYYLNSKKFSDIPF
-515 KYCAKTPLQSVY
+515 QSVY

-541 QIDDMVGADVKA
+541 QIDDMVKSDVKV
-553 LLDVY
+553 LLDVF

-576 VNKVVSAKGME
+576 VDKVISAKGME
-587 FYLPNAPEEAM
+587 FYLPNAPEEVK
-598 FKLTDGWDSNYYR
+598 FRLTDSWDSNYYR
-611 YGWNSTQTRR
+611 YGWNATQTWR
-621 FDKFNRLDLVYTA
+621 FDRFNRLDLVYTA
-634 ADKDEN
+634 ADKDGN
-640 AKTVATIDKFDYDG
+640 AKTVAMIDGF
-654 VAYGPYTYTDAEGT
+654 AYGYDKDTEDYNFDR
-668 HKAYYNDWA
+668 HKWA

-683 SRRDFV
+683 ARRDFV
-689 RVGSH
+689 RVGSK

-707 NVDSR
+707 NVDPR
-712 TGKRDFVIS
+712 TGKRDYVIS

-741 VLTEKEYAEFLD
+741 VLTEKEYADFLD
-753 KIDVATYGRYNDAR
+753 KIDVATWGRYNDAR

-787 KPEIGKIVRI
+787 KPEIGRIARI
-797 DNFSKV
+797 DNYSNV

-816 KIASG
+816 KIAPG
-821 SRVNMKNRD
+821 SAVNMRNRG
-830 LIGRFVEFRRV
+830 LIGEYVEFRRV

-849 RFDQLI
+849 RFDAI
-855 EATAEG
+855 ITATAEG
-861 KVVDRRA
+861 KVEDRRA
-868 YSIEIKGHKPFKTD
+868 YSIKLEGHSAFKTD

-913 GAAPALE
+913 GAVPAPE
-920 LKPEDYVKYNA
+920 LVPSDYVDYNL
-931 FKAALATATTT
+931 FKAALAAAQTAKPTDADYAT
-942 KNATN
+942 KV
-947 TKAALDKY
+947 KAALDAY
-955 NDLSDAAKKLL
+955 EGLTDAAKKLL

-975 DALVDGEP
+975 DALEDTVP

-993 ALKALYDFNA
+993 ALRALYDFNKKIKA
-1003 KMQAKVAPDTGK
+1003 KAEKN
-1015 ITTAEEYEEA
+1015 ITTDEEYKEA
-1025 KGLLEVYDVY
+1025 KGLLEVYDAY
-1035 SKVPGIDKSKG
+1035 AKVTGIDKTKG
-1046 YKGDTDS
+1046 INGNDDS
-1053 NIESA
+1053 DIRA
-1058 TKAKVT
+1058 TTKNLMDV
-1064 AYDNSI
+1064 YNNSI
-1070 EADKKTAAQ
+1070 EADKTAAAQ
-1079 KRVNDYRDSEARRIA
+1079 KRVNAYRDSEARRIA

-1099 VMNNYTDEVNAATA
+1099 VMNNYTDEVNAKVVTEIKA
-1113 VNAKITTVNAA
+1113 VNDA
-1124 ITTLE
+1124 ITALE
-1129 GKAFTVA
+1129 EKKFTVA

-1153 KIKTLITEYEAEAK
+1153 KIKTLITEYVAA
-1167 AEAAK
+1167 ADAAK